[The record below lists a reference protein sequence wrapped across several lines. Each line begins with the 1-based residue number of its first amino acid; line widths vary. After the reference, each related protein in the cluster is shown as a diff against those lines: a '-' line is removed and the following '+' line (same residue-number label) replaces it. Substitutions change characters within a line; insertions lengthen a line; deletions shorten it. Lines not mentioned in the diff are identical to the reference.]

1 MMANMSGGPLFCL
14 WALEIPVCTREG
26 LERVCARVLGEDMK
40 GWHLTHKNVSTQ
52 VMAGAYDQIWT
63 SFLY

>member
-1 MMANMSGGPLFCL
+1 M
-14 WALEIPVCTREG
+14 CTREG